1 MIESRKTCC
10 KSECDP
16 GVAAEGESRQ
26 GMRGGDCRLTGSAG
40 PSEGAARGGRA
51 TKGKAQAG
59 RQPGNAGLTVRYR
72 MQTDHRRAA
81 RAAAAREKNCGG
93 PLRSRDQAAG
103 PAAAAGV
110 RKPRALRGRL
120 LSRSAT
126 S

>member
-1 MIESRKTCC
+1 
-10 KSECDP
+10 
-16 GVAAEGESRQ
+16 
-26 GMRGGDCRLTGSAG
+26 
-40 PSEGAARGGRA
+40 
-51 TKGKAQAG
+51 
-59 RQPGNAGLTVRYR
+59 

-103 PAAAAGV
+103 PAAAAVTSAGV